1 MTKVFFENEV
11 PISERFGD
19 VYFSKQGGTKE
30 SAYVFFVGNRITERW
45 KGSDLANNS
54 SFTIGELGFGT
65 GLNYFISLENWK
77 KETSPP
83 NVSFYSLEKFPLES
97 STLKIMKNHFPEI
110 PTWEN
115 DLLGS
120 YEKILNDDRKDSGS
134 RIWTWTTSHPS
145 HKAQF
150 HLHVYFSDVFVA
162 LGDWKETIDAW
173 YLDGFS
179 PAKNP
184 EMWTVEVFQKIKNLS
199 KEGTSFATFTA
210 AGFVRRNLKA
220 VGFQVKKQTGF
231 GHKREMLIGG
241 I

>member
-1 MTKVFFENEV
+1 MTEVFFENEV

-19 VYFSKQGGTKE
+19 VYFSKQGGTEE
-30 SAYVFFVGNRITERW
+30 SAYVFFEGNRIQKKW
-45 KGSDLANNS
+45 KETNSTDNS

-77 KETSPP
+77 KETCPP

-110 PTWEN
+110 PTWEI
-115 DLLGS
+115 DLLDS
-120 YEKILNDDRKDSGS
+120 YEKVLKNDKDTSGS
-134 RIWTWTTSHPS
+134 NIWTWSVSHPS
-145 HKAQF
+145 HKTRF
-150 HLHVYFSDVFVA
+150 DLHVYFSDVLA
-162 LGDWKETIDAW
+162 TLGDWKETIDAW

-184 EMWTVEVFQKIKNLS
+184 EMWTAEVFQKIRNLS
-199 KEGTSFATFTA
+199 REGTSFATFTA
-210 AGFVRRNLKA
+210 AGFVRRNLES

-231 GHKREMLIGG
+231 GRKREMLVGG